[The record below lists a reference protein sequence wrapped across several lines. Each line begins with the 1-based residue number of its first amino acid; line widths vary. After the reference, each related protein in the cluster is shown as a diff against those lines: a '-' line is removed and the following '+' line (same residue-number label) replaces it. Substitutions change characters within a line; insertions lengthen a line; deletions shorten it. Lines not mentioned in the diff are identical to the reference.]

1 MNENV
6 MPKSEV
12 IEQTGCTRKLHVE
25 VERERYDQEF
35 AAALKTLKKDLQI
48 PGFRKGRAP
57 ESMLL
62 KRYGDAIR
70 SEAIRDIIPKVLGEV
85 LEKEGINPVNE
96 PDISELNAGDDGP
109 ITFDVMVE
117 VVPDIDLEVFDG
129 LEVTRQV
136 EKVTEEQVDETVE
149 RYRHMR
155 AQRNEVDRETRPTD
169 IVIANMQK
177 LDHSGV
183 PIIGE
188 KYTDQTIPLE
198 TGDGGPSALTE
209 QLTGLKAGDRK
220 IVEIPAPEGTNEDP
234 AKYEA
239 EIKTVYEY
247 IVPELTDEFAKEL
260 GSYEGVED
268 LKAKVREY
276 LEQQA
281 DHAAENAL
289 QRAVI
294 EEYVKNAPF
303 DVPDSLV
310 NRVLFSELEKLKG
323 QRRNQ
328 PVDEDAYMTQMRP
341 DAVRAVQS
349 YVIIDTIKTKQKLE
363 ATADE
368 INERID
374 QMAQANNMESKQL
387 RRHLI
392 KEGQYNELKDNIL
405 QKKAYDWIKNTMT
418 VHEEEIE
425 PGESKSNIITQ

>member
-1 MNENV
+1 
-6 MPKSEV
+6 MPKAEV

-25 VERERYDQEF
+25 VERERFDQEF
-35 AAALKTLKKDLQI
+35 AVALKTLKKDLQI

-57 ESMLL
+57 ESLLL
-62 KRYGDAIR
+62 KRYGDAIK
-70 SEAIRDIIPKVLGEV
+70 SEAVRDIIPKVLGEV

-96 PDISELNAGDDGP
+96 PDISDLNLGDDGP

-136 EKVTEEQVDETVE
+136 EKVTDEQVDGTVE

-155 AQRNEVDRETRPTD
+155 AERNEVDRETQVSD
-169 IVIANMQK
+169 IVVADMQK

-188 KYTDQTIPLE
+188 KYADQTIPLE
-198 TGDGGPSALTE
+198 ASDEGQSALTE
-209 QLTGLKAGDRK
+209 QLVGLKAGDK
-220 IVEIPAPEGTNEDP
+220 KVVDIPAPEGADEESV
-234 AKYEA
+234 KYEA

-281 DHAAENAL
+281 DYAADTSL

-294 EEYVKNAPF
+294 DEYVKSAPF

-310 NRVLFSELEKLKG
+310 NRVLFSELEKLKA

-341 DAVRAVQS
+341 DAVRAVQT
-349 YVIIDTIKTKQKLE
+349 YVIIDTIKDKQKLE
-363 ATADE
+363 ATTDE
-368 INERID
+368 VNERIE
-374 QMAQANNMESKQL
+374 QMAQANNMEPKQL

-392 KEGQYNELKDNIL
+392 KEGQFNELKDSIM
-405 QKKAYDWIKNTMT
+405 QRKAYDWIKNTVT
-418 VHEEEIE
+418 IHEEVVE
-425 PGESKSNIITQ
+425 PGENKSNIISQ